1 MGAHKGES
9 LGQGYGQSLG
19 QGYGP
24 VLLQISQHDEGLW
37 TGMEG
42 PRTTGMYIE
51 KCKHEP
57 KLCTLLE
64 NLTDDATA
72 ELFVTKVSTISL

>member
-57 KLCTLLE
+57 K
-64 NLTDDATA
+64 
-72 ELFVTKVSTISL
+72 